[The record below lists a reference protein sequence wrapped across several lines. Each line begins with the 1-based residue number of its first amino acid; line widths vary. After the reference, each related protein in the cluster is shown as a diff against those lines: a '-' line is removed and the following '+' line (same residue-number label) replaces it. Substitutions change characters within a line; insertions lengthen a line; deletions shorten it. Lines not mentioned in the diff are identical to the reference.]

1 MLLVAITPE
10 ITLPDEPRRI
20 AMLLDAGFDAIHI
33 RKPGISDDDMRRYVE
48 KLPPRL
54 LPGITLG
61 DCLHLAQEYDA
72 GGVHLNSRCPSAPE
86 SFKGRVSRSCHCR
99 EEVMEA
105 AAMSYV
111 FLSPIFD
118 SISKQGYKAAFP
130 LQQLRMI
137 ALEAPVAVVGLGGVT
152 ARNMPLLREAGL
164 SGAAFLGYLFATD
177 IEQMKQR
184 IKLITNN
191 I

>member
-1 MLLVAITPE
+1 
-10 ITLPDEPRRI
+10 
-20 AMLLDAGFDAIHI
+20 
-33 RKPGISDDDMRRYVE
+33 
-48 KLPPRL
+48 
-54 LPGITLG
+54 
-61 DCLHLAQEYDA
+61 
-72 GGVHLNSRCPSAPE
+72 
-86 SFKGRVSRSCHCR
+86 
-99 EEVMEA
+99 
-105 AAMSYV
+105 MSYV